1 MDGAARHGP
10 GIHQLVRRH
19 DVTCVYMLDCVCQ
32 HSTTYRTEGLFP
44 PFFSDMGW
52 ADVLC
57 IRVTE
62 VHIHVYSGKDETP
75 CTHSSGAVHHTL
87 ACRLYGDV
95 LHYSLHLVLQGNAHV
110 ISLCLFRLL
119 CC

>member
-1 MDGAARHGP
+1 
-10 GIHQLVRRH
+10 
-19 DVTCVYMLDCVCQ
+19 
-32 HSTTYRTEGLFP
+32 
-44 PFFSDMGW
+44 MGW
-52 ADVLC
+52 AGVLC

-87 ACRLYGDV
+87 ACGLYGDV

-110 ISLCLFRLL
+110 TSLCLFRLL